1 MDFYFMHFFYN
12 SNNNTIILCYESSK
26 ILNKL
31 IQFFFIS
38 SLISSCSFITLFIKT
53 NWSWPITESI
63 EALEISMVFYT
74 FMVFNL
80 NFANNTTFSCFFFF
94 FLIIDLFA
102 LIAGVIAQIFNPI
115 AELITA
121 IGIPTK
127 EAKKEME
134 THLVILEAKIST

>member
-1 MDFYFMHFFYN
+1 
-12 SNNNTIILCYESSK
+12 
-26 ILNKL
+26 
-31 IQFFFIS
+31 
-38 SLISSCSFITLFIKT
+38 
-53 NWSWPITESI
+53 
-63 EALEISMVFYT
+63 
-74 FMVFNL
+74 MVFNL

-115 AELITA
+115 AELVTA